1 MKGHRCSRNSVS
13 ILSYQLTIAELM
25 GIAVILGTPYLIV
38 GLVWSST
45 HTEHLRQMRGADLVV
60 SFLGSIVSWPVLLF
74 SNVCMT

>member
-1 MKGHRCSRNSVS
+1 M
-13 ILSYQLTIAELM
+13 LTKLRYLLDYKMTVAEWL
-25 GIAVILGTPYLIV
+25 GLAVILGIPYFIV

-45 HTEHLRQMRGADLVV
+45 HTDHLHQLRGADLVV